1 MINAIKNNFIFKGRN
16 FDIKNHKKYL
26 KHENIKNLKG
36 LEIEKIYKW
45 KLGEILIFD
54 RSQLH
59 CSSSNLKNKK
69 IGFTGLTC
77 K

>member
-1 MINAIKNNFIFKGRN
+1 MIVISIHEGVHGHHYENYKTYKS
-16 FDIKNHKKYL
+16 D

-36 LEIEKIYKW
+36 LEIEMVYKW
-45 KLGEILIFD
+45 KVGEILIFD

-69 IGFTGLTC
+69 IGFTVLTC